1 MTRTKSP
8 LEDHKSP
15 FIKQE
20 DQRSPQQQ
28 GGRPMRRLLVIAGAM
43 AVLMMMPPTT
53 GWAEDAEF
61 TPAQMKQIRK
71 MFEEWYSQRQ
81 KMERKAPRAAAP
93 TVASPQ
99 VAAPPPQAQ
108 GPSMPTMGDT
118 TKQSVRYGTD
128 FSGGSGLQG
137 GRTIYARPFVKAPKT
152 IIGGYIDFTI
162 SDCDGKPGAKHNS
175 GGSRDCRNGID
186 FDQERFVPFFYSQ
199 VTDRLSVAAELEVEH
214 GGPQGNQGDGDI
226 KMEFAT
232 MDYRFNDAFNLRGG
246 IILMPMGR
254 FNLIHDSPLNDL
266 PLRPMV
272 SRLILPSTFAESGIG
287 FFGTFYPT
295 ALSKIDYEFYLTNGF
310 DGSDGQFSVEE
321 GSGARSAR
329 GSFQKDNNRNK
340 AIVSRVSFS
349 PMLGIEVAG
358 SIHHGQWNN
367 EDDPEDHSLTLLA
380 IDGNLQRGPFD
391 IQGEAGWANA
401 EGSGT
406 YTRRAGTTF
415 FTQDTTGATR
425 RQHVAEGDESYVVP
439 QNMFGYYV
447 QLNYHFM
454 PEAFTRALPSY
465 FGQDSTFTGIIR
477 WGQVDTNTDDDSNPN
492 AIDRLTLGLNFRPI
506 EDSVIKFAYTFNRH
520 EKEGSATSGTDRNG
534 FQINLSTY
542 F

>member
-1 MTRTKSP
+1 MK
-8 LEDHKSP
+8 
-15 FIKQE
+15 
-20 DQRSPQQQ
+20 
-28 GGRPMRRLLVIAGAM
+28 RLLIAGAM
-43 AVLMMMPPTT
+43 MVLMIVPQTT
-53 GWAEDAEF
+53 VWAEDAEF

-71 MFEEWYSQRQ
+71 MFEEWSKEQRQ
-81 KMERKAPRAAAP
+81 TQRPMDAG
-93 TVASPQ
+93 
-99 VAAPPPQAQ
+99 APPMAPPAKT
-108 GPSMPTMGDT
+108 GPSVPTMGDT
-118 TKQSVRYGTD
+118 SKQSVRYGTD
-128 FSGGSGLQG
+128 FSGGTGLQG

-162 SDCDGKPGAKHNS
+162 SDCEGKPGAPHNKD
-175 GGSRDCRNGID
+175 GSRDCRNGID

-287 FFGTFYPT
+287 FYGTFYPT
-295 ALSKIDYEFYLTNGF
+295 QLSKIDYEFYLTNGF
-310 DGSDGQFSVEE
+310 SGDNGQFSVEE
-321 GSGARSAR
+321 GSGLRSAR

-349 PMLGIEVAG
+349 PVLGVEVAG
-358 SIHHGQWNN
+358 SIHHGKWDKND
-367 EDDPEDHSLTLLA
+367 EHDLTLLA

-391 IQGEAGWANA
+391 IQGEAAWANA
-401 EGSGT
+401 EGHGT
-406 YTRRAGTTF
+406 RTIDDNDNVI

-425 RQHVAEGDESYVVP
+425 RRQAVDFRSYVVP
-439 QNMFGYYV
+439 ENMFGYYV

-465 FGQDSTFTGIIR
+465 FGQDSTFTGVIR
-477 WGQVDTNTDDDSNPN
+477 WGQVDTNTDDDNNPN

-520 EKEGSATSGTDRNG
+520 DKENNDTSATDRDG

>member
-1 MTRTKSP
+1 
-8 LEDHKSP
+8 
-15 FIKQE
+15 
-20 DQRSPQQQ
+20 
-28 GGRPMRRLLVIAGAM
+28 MRRLLVIAGAM

-81 KMERKAPRAAAP
+81 KMERAAPREAAP

>member
-1 MTRTKSP
+1 
-8 LEDHKSP
+8 
-15 FIKQE
+15 
-20 DQRSPQQQ
+20 
-28 GGRPMRRLLVIAGAM
+28 MRRLLIAGAM
-43 AVLMMMPPTT
+43 MVLMIVPHTT
-53 GWAEDAEF
+53 VWAEGEEF
-61 TPAQMKQIRK
+61 TPAQMEQIRK
-71 MFEEWYSQRQ
+71 MFEEWSKQQRQ
-81 KMERKAPRAAAP
+81 QQQPPAAGGPAIAAP
-93 TVASPQ
+93 QPPRKMGTS
-99 VAAPPPQAQ
+99 APA
-108 GPSMPTMGDT
+108 MGDT
-118 TKQSVRYGTD
+118 TKQSIRYGTD
-128 FSGGSGLQG
+128 FSGGAGLQG

-287 FFGTFYPT
+287 FFGTVYPT

-310 DGSDGQFSVEE
+310 VGDDGQFSVEE
-321 GSGARSAR
+321 GSGLRSAR

-340 AIVSRVSFS
+340 AIVSRISFS
-349 PMLGIEVAG
+349 PVLGVEVAG
-358 SIHHGQWNN
+358 SIHHGQWNK
-367 EDDPEDHSLTLLA
+367 EDDPEDHYLTLLA

-391 IQGEAGWANA
+391 IQGEAAWANA

-406 YTRRAGTTF
+406 QSICTLEDESQCPASRI

-425 RQHVAEGDESYVVP
+425 RLQDVSFGRSYVVP
-439 QNMFGYYV
+439 ENMFGYYV

-454 PEAFTRALPSY
+454 PDGLTRALPGY
-465 FGQDSTFTGIIR
+465 FGQDSTFTGIVR

-506 EDSVIKFAYTFNRH
+506 EDSVLKIAYTFNRH
-520 EKEGSATSGTDRNG
+520 ERENNDPATNRDGWQFNM
-534 FQINLSTY
+534 STY

>member
-1 MTRTKSP
+1 
-8 LEDHKSP
+8 
-15 FIKQE
+15 
-20 DQRSPQQQ
+20 
-28 GGRPMRRLLVIAGAM
+28 MRRLLVIAGAM

-53 GWAEDAEF
+53 GWAEETEF
-61 TPAQMKQIRK
+61 TPAQMKQIQK
-71 MFEEWYSQRQ
+71 MFEEWQAKQQAMPGR
-81 KMERKAPRAAAP
+81 AP
-93 TVASPQ
+93 
-99 VAAPPPQAQ
+99 APPAKT

-118 TKQSVRYGTD
+118 TKQSIRYGTD

-152 IIGGYIDFTI
+152 IIGGYIDFTF
-162 SDCDGKPGAKHNS
+162 SSCAYDGTAANKDARDCDDPGS
-175 GGSRDCRNGID
+175 
-186 FDQERFVPFFYSQ
+186 FDQERLVPFFYSQ
-199 VTDRLSVAAELEVEH
+199 ITDRLSMAAEIEFEH
-214 GGPQGNQGDGDI
+214 GGTNNNQGDGDV
-226 KMEFAT
+226 KVEFAT

>member
-1 MTRTKSP
+1 
-8 LEDHKSP
+8 
-15 FIKQE
+15 
-20 DQRSPQQQ
+20 
-28 GGRPMRRLLVIAGAM
+28 MRRFFLIMGTM
-43 AVLMMMPPTT
+43 IVLMIMPQTT
-53 GWAEDAEF
+53 VWAEDAEF

-71 MFEEWYSQRQ
+71 MFEEWSAQQRQ
-81 KMERKAPRAAAP
+81 QQPP
-93 TVASPQ
+93 PS
-99 VAAPPPQAQ
+99 VAAPSPAPQHKG
-108 GPSMPTMGDT
+108 GPSVPGMGDT
-118 TKQSVRYGTD
+118 TKQSIRYGTD
-128 FSGGSGLQG
+128 FSGGSSLQG

-162 SDCDGKPGAKHNS
+162 SDCEGKPGSKHNK

-232 MDYRFNDAFNLRGG
+232 MDFRFNDAFNLRGG

-287 FFGTFYPT
+287 FYGTFYPT

-310 DGSDGQFSVEE
+310 VGDDGQFSVEE
-321 GSGARSAR
+321 GSGLRSAR

-349 PMLGIEVAG
+349 PVLGVEVAG
-358 SIHHGQWNN
+358 SIHHGQWNK
-367 EDDPEDHSLTLLA
+367 EDDPEDHYLTLLA

-391 IQGEAGWANA
+391 IQGEAAWANA
-401 EGSGT
+401 DGSGT
-406 YTRRAGTTF
+406 YTF
-415 FTQDTTGATR
+415 CKEDDKECLDNPPQIFTQDSTGATR
-425 RQHVAEGDESYVVP
+425 RSKAADFRSYVVP
-439 QNMFGYYV
+439 KNMFGYYV

-454 PEAFTRALPSY
+454 PEGLTRALPSY
-465 FGQDSTFTGIIR
+465 FGQDSTFTGVIR

-506 EDSVIKFAYTFNRH
+506 EDTVFKFAYTFNRH
-520 EKEGSATSGTDRNG
+520 EKENNDTSATNRDGWQ
-534 FQINLSTY
+534 FNLSTY

>member
-1 MTRTKSP
+1 MK
-8 LEDHKSP
+8 
-15 FIKQE
+15 
-20 DQRSPQQQ
+20 
-28 GGRPMRRLLVIAGAM
+28 RLLIAGAM
-43 AVLMMMPPTT
+43 MVLMIVPQTT
-53 GWAEDAEF
+53 VWAEDAEF

-71 MFEEWYSQRQ
+71 MFEEWSKEQRQ
-81 KMERKAPRAAAP
+81 TQRP
-93 TVASPQ
+93 TDAG
-99 VAAPPPQAQ
+99 APPMAPPAKM
-108 GPSMPTMGDT
+108 GTSVPTMGDT
-118 TKQSVRYGTD
+118 SKQSVRYGTD
-128 FSGGSGLQG
+128 FSGGTGLQG

-162 SDCDGKPGAKHNS
+162 SDCEGKPGSPHNS

-287 FFGTFYPT
+287 FYGTFYPT
-295 ALSKIDYEFYLTNGF
+295 QLSKIDYEFYLTNGF
-310 DGSDGQFSVEE
+310 SGDNGQFSVEE
-321 GSGARSAR
+321 GSGLRSAR

-349 PMLGIEVAG
+349 PVLGVEVAG
-358 SIHHGQWNN
+358 SIHHGKWDKND
-367 EDDPEDHSLTLLA
+367 EHDLTLLA

-391 IQGEAGWANA
+391 IQGEAAWANA
-401 EGSGT
+401 EGHGT
-406 YTRRAGTTF
+406 RTIDDNDNVI

-425 RQHVAEGDESYVVP
+425 RRQAVDFRSYVVP
-439 QNMFGYYV
+439 ENMFGYYV

-465 FGQDSTFTGIIR
+465 FGQDSTFTGVIR
-477 WGQVDTNTDDDSNPN
+477 WGQVDTNTDDDNNPN

-520 EKEGSATSGTDRNG
+520 EKENNDTSGTDRDG